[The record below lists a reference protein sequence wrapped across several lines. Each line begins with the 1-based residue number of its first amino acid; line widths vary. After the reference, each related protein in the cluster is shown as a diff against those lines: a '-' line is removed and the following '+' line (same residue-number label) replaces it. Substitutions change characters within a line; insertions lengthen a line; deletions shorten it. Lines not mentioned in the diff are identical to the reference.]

1 MNMRILL
8 ITVTGALFL
17 FSCGGNNTDNNSLEK
32 EKIELE
38 RQKLELEKQ
47 KLNSNNN
54 NSDSPVNDSEK
65 EERKENSNSQPP
77 VREQKDVIRDFYSEF
92 DNAYDYDAMNNYID
106 RYYSYSLKPTYRK
119 SELPSWNAYNS
130 KDHQIDEIM
139 LIGESEE
146 SRRYKVI
153 FYFDFER
160 KNGSSG
166 YVKCAD
172 MITLDNNNIIIARSE
187 LGKVN

>member
-1 MNMRILL
+1 MNIRLYCLGIVTILFF
-8 ITVTGALFL
+8 AA
-17 FSCGGNNTDNNSLEK
+17 CGGTSQDNNLEK
-32 EKIELE
+32 EKLDLE

-47 KLNSNNN
+47 KLNS
-54 NSDSPVNDSEK
+54 K
-65 EERKENSNSQPP
+65 ETTDPTVDVPEREEVDRNSNSQPS
-77 VREQKDVIRDFYSEF
+77 VREQKDVIRDFYADF

-130 KDHQIDEIM
+130 KDHQIDDVI
-139 LIGESEE
+139 LISDSEE